1 VSCCLSAAAATAPSS
16 ACRLACLACLQ
27 QQRIVHRPDDGEYTC
42 LPSWFC
48 MSEHCSHILPK
59 LPANKQQEPHMTGIL
74 GWHEERT
81 WRRSPRSH
89 LPGMMPVVY
98 VNAQLLQALHVGLRF
113 TVARQ
118 GLVAAPLCSLQR
130 DWQLEAAEV
139 DKVLRAAV
147 SPPPTQSMHSSSCQH
162 SIQSQRLC
170 CSGCRC
176 SVLLSITEQQ
186 VVEWLGKCC
195 MLTAVYIHR

>member
-1 VSCCLSAAAATAPSS
+1 MHIGCMEQEASTVHAEHAKFGGKEVEEDRMTTAHKNEQ
-16 ACRLACLACLQ
+16 RLGRHGTLRGGGWGWGGFLKKNAQ
-27 QQRIVHRPDDGEYTC
+27 KVQGGEKSMKRP
-42 LPSWFC
+42 
-48 MSEHCSHILPK
+48 
-59 LPANKQQEPHMTGIL
+59 
-74 GWHEERT
+74 
-81 WRRSPRSH
+81 WRRSPCSH
-89 LPGMMPVVY
+89 LPGMMPVVD

-113 TVARQ
+113 AVTRQ

-170 CSGCRC
+170 CPGCRC
-176 SVLLSITEQQ
+176 SVLLSITEQWM
-186 VVEWLGKCC
+186 VEWLGKCC